1 MDSSSANAGVWS
13 GPSPTLNPE
22 SLSLLREGI
31 SLVLSQWTALRMA
44 IENEWGGRDSHRK
57 SEELVSTILYWF
69 TQSKPPLY
77 IDDLENILDE
87 NLVLSFNTEIED
99 GSVEEVAE
107 HLMIMHEDC
116 LKGNFE
122 PIEKLR
128 KLGPGT
134 NAISQSR
141 RVIDDKED
149 ESSDEEISDMM
160 VDEPKPNEMAVDK
173 PNKMAMDEP
182 KPNKMAMDEPK
193 PKQMTDEEGW
203 SVVPPRRNRGKRSG

>member
-99 GSVEEVAE
+99 GSVEEV
-107 HLMIMHEDC
+107 
-116 LKGNFE
+116 
-122 PIEKLR
+122 
-128 KLGPGT
+128 
-134 NAISQSR
+134 
-141 RVIDDKED
+141 IDDKED